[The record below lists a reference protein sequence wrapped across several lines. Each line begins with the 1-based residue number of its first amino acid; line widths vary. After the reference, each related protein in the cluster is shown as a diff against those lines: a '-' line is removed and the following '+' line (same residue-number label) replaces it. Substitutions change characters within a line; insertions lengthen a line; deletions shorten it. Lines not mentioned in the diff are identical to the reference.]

1 MTKLLTYFDS
11 WAKGTEPLNEKQL
24 FALKVVA
31 QLDQD
36 RMISNKILDEIMDD
50 RKHPDR
56 KRLRKLKRERLF
68 KYMLDIHDS
77 ISGKVNMSLPYVML
91 ISSLSDS
98 KRDVLLFHAY
108 TVYFARKT
116 GNYFIDV
123 DFWAMEA
130 FQGGLLKRKDWR
142 DQWKSQLEDITES
155 NEPMLESPEYWRE
168 LHAHFDTQL
177 TELQKK
183 AKDVIEEARETLNQ
197 KKNEA

>member
-1 MTKLLTYFDS
+1 MAKLLTYFDS
-11 WAKGTEPLNEKQL
+11 WAKGSEPLNEKQL
-24 FALKVVA
+24 LALKVVA
-31 QLDQD
+31 QLDQA
-36 RMISNKILDEIMDD
+36 RMISNKILEEVMDD
-50 RKHPDR
+50 RKHPDL

-77 ISGKVNMSLPYVML
+77 IGGKVNMSLPYVML
-91 ISSLSDS
+91 ISSLSES

-108 TVYFARKT
+108 TVFFARKT

-142 DQWKSQLEDITES
+142 NQWKDQLEDIADS
-155 NEPMLESPEYWRE
+155 NEPMLESEEYWKE
-168 LHAHFDTQL
+168 LHAHFDEQL
-177 TELQKK
+177 TELQAK
-183 AKDVIEEARETLNQ
+183 AKDVLDEARETLNS

>member
-1 MTKLLTYFDS
+1 MAKLLTYFDS
-11 WAKGTEPLNEKQL
+11 WAKGSEPLNEKQL
-24 FALKVVA
+24 LALKVVA
-31 QLDQD
+31 QLDQA
-36 RMISNKILDEIMDD
+36 RMISNKILEEVMDD

-77 ISGKVNMSLPYVML
+77 IGGKVNMSLPYVML
-91 ISSLSDS
+91 ISSLSES

-108 TVYFARKT
+108 TVFFARKT

-142 DQWKSQLEDITES
+142 NQWKDQLEDIADS
-155 NEPMLESPEYWRE
+155 NEPMLESEEYWKE
-168 LHAHFDTQL
+168 LHAHFDEQL
-177 TELQKK
+177 TELQAK
-183 AKDVIEEARETLNQ
+183 AKDVLDEARETLNS